1 MASAVFHKSI
11 RLLHRWLRFAL
22 CALLFSF
29 HALASQAQQRDDH
42 LVPTEGLLTSYSGQ
56 DQYYSKVRETL
67 YAGLSENPVAL
78 LVVLPSFE
86 PEYVLSID
94 QKGSKYYL
102 TYNQAQKSIWSASQ
116 AQGSPKVEVE
126 AKSVEMSKE
135 AATTVGELFNTALDQ
150 VRYPAPVMSIRGDGT
165 TYTFIAF
172 RAGNGIRAGETWS
185 PGVKTKMATL
195 VAVAESLK
203 ELAAT
208 PTNQQLEQDLLQ
220 QAKQLTTELR
230 AKK

>member
-1 MASAVFHKSI
+1 MARTVFRSSTFLSYSWF
-11 RLLHRWLRFAL
+11 RPGA
-22 CALLFSF
+22 CALLFGF
-29 HALASQAQQRDDH
+29 HTLASQAQQKDDH
-42 LVPTEGLLTSYSGQ
+42 LLPATGLLSGYPFQ
-56 DQYYSKVRETL
+56 DKYYPEVRETL
-67 YAGLSENPVAL
+67 YAGLDLNPVAR
-78 LVVLPSFE
+78 LVVLPSFQ

-94 QKGSKYYL
+94 QKGNKYFL
-102 TYNQAQKSIWSASQ
+102 IHNQAQKSIWSASQ

-126 AKSVEMSKE
+126 AKSVEISKE
-135 AATTVGELFNTALDQ
+135 TATTVGELFNTALDQ

-185 PGVKTKMATL
+185 PSVKTKMATL

-208 PTNQQLEQDLLQ
+208 PTNQQLEQELLR

-230 AKK
+230 AEK